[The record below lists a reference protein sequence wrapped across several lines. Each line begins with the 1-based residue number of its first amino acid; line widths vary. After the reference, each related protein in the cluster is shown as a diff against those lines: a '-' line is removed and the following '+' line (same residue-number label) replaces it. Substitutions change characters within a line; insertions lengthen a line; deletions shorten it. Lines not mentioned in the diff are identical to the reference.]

1 MEEVE
6 ILQVQTN
13 KGELTFKPR
22 KRLHLIIFSFHEN
35 KQEIHGHLR
44 DETNLVK
51 LLYFQIYFKKYINKS

>member
-6 ILQVQTN
+6 MLQVQTN

-44 DETNLVK
+44 DKTNLVK
-51 LLYFQIYFKKYINKS
+51 LLYF